1 MKNQSKINENLMSFL
16 MVFLVEFL
24 RYFRW
29 MPKAPTLDPL
39 ENFRVIRGVRQ
50 FGPVRKSL
58 KNALENEAKII
69 AISIQKSC
77 KK

>member
-1 MKNQSKINENLMSFL
+1 MKNQLKNNENMMSFL
-16 MVFLVEFL
+16 MFFLVDL
-24 RYFRW
+24 LYFRW